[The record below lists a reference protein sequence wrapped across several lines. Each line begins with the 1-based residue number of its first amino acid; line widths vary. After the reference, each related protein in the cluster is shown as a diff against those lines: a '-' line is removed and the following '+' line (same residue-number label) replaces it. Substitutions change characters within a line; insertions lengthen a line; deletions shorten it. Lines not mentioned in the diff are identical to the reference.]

1 VADQVNHSNASSALG
16 PRLTIAKGVPR
27 RHIAELSRDATE
39 PPEPKRALTVN
50 EAVRLYSISRS
61 GLYLLIKNREIPDV
75 VVAGRRLIPRDAME
89 RLIAGVRS

>member
-1 VADQVNHSNASSALG
+1 MAIS
-16 PRLTIAKGVPR
+16 KGVR
-27 RHIAELSRDATE
+27 RHPVGELSRDAAE

-61 GLYLLIKNREIPDV
+61 GLYLLIKGGQIPDV

-89 RLIAGVRS
+89 SLIAGARR